1 MRKYVEFLEKF
12 RWFIAIGIPIIV
24 FALAFNL
31 KNLQM
36 DGSYRIWFAEDSK
49 TLTDYD
55 NFRST
60 FGNDDALVITF
71 QDKDGIFNK
80 KALQSVENITKAL
93 WKMKYIA
100 RVDSITNY
108 QYVHSNPNEPDDI
121 VVEDFIKNIDK
132 ATPEYLAN
140 RKEIAI
146 NDPLVVDGFI
156 STDGTT
162 TMISAR
168 LTPKVNDDSD
178 KSIEIMKLIEKILA
192 PEIERTGYK
201 YWLNGGPPLNHAF
214 VTIGMADMIF
224 IPIILIASIILLF
237 LLFRRVSGALIPIG
251 VVTFTFLTVLAIQV
265 LLGYKLNNFTINLPL
280 FIVAI
285 GIADAVHVYSI
296 WILHRQEGD
305 ENFIAVEHSLR
316 KNFLP
321 IFLTSLTT
329 TIGFATLTISEVIP
343 VLTLGIA
350 TASGA
355 ILAFII
361 SVIWMP
367 SVLLILKKEF
377 KSEIIEKIKEKKPL
391 GYGKFIV
398 KHDKQIAIITTV
410 IFSLLAI
417 GLTKVKIDSNTIR
430 YFDESVEIRKSTEF
444 TSDNLT
450 GPMAYE
456 IVVDS
461 KEEGGIKDPTFLKT
475 VELFY
480 KDFQKTYPD
489 VRHLN
494 SLLDTIKRFNKVV
507 NNSEEIPD
515 NRNLIAQYLLLYS
528 LSLPQGMEINDKMDI
543 KEQRLRV
550 TARVNIVDTSK
561 DLEMIDYVSEWWKQ
575 TPYSASVQGQT
586 AMFAHMQ
593 KDVTNTL
600 VYSLSIAILLVSLV
614 MLLIFKRFKILW
626 VFVLPNILPVIL
638 VIGLMGWI
646 GITIDI
652 GVAIAG
658 AIIIGVAV
666 DDTIHFLVKYF
677 DARKRGLSMEETFD
691 EVLRYAGKAILFTT
705 IILSIAFSLFA
716 FSTFTPNQNF
726 GVVTAFAL
734 IIAFVVDLVL
744 LPALL
749 SIADKKQLY

>member
-1 MRKYVEFLEKF
+1 MRRYINFLQKF
-12 RWFIAIGIPIIV
+12 RWFIAIGVPIIV

-31 KNLQM
+31 KYLQM
-36 DGSYRIWFAEDSK
+36 DGSYRIWFGEESK
-49 TLTDYD
+49 ILTDYD
-55 NFRST
+55 KFRST
-60 FGNDDALVITF
+60 FGNDDALVIIF
-71 QDKDGIFNK
+71 QDKNGIFNK
-80 KALQSVENITKAL
+80 KALQSIDNITQAL
-93 WKMKYIA
+93 WRMKYVA

-108 QYVHSNPNEPDDI
+108 QYIHSNPDEADDI
-121 VVEDFIKNIDK
+121 VVEDFIKNIQE
-132 ATPEYLAN
+132 ASPEYLAN

-146 NDPLVVDGFI
+146 SDPLVVDGFI
-156 STDGTT
+156 SRDGTT

-168 LTPKVNDDSD
+168 LTPKVNDNSD
-178 KSIEIMKLIEKILA
+178 KSMEIMELVNDILA
-192 PEIERTGYK
+192 PEIKRTGYK

-214 VTIGMADMIF
+214 VSIGMSDMIF
-224 IPIILIASIILLF
+224 IPIILIASMILLF
-237 LLFRRVSGALIPIG
+237 LLFRRISGALIPIG

-265 LLGYKLNNFTINLPL
+265 LLGYKLNNFTINLPV

-296 WILHRQEGD
+296 WLLHKREGVENIL
-305 ENFIAVEHSLR
+305 AVEQSLT

-343 VLTLGIA
+343 VFTLGVA

-367 SVLLILKKEF
+367 SVLLLLKKED
-377 KSEIIEKIKEKKPL
+377 KVEPIKKTEKKKSM
-391 GYGKFIV
+391 GYGSFIV
-398 KHDKQIAIITTV
+398 KHDKKIVLITSIIF
-410 IFSLLAI
+410 IFLSI
-417 GLTKVKIDSNTIR
+417 GIFNVKIDSNTIR
-430 YFDESVEIRKSTEF
+430 YFDKSVEIRQSTEF
-444 TSDNLT
+444 SMKNLT

-461 KEEGGIKDPTFLKT
+461 QEPNGIKNPDFLKT

-480 KDFQKTYPD
+480 KDFQTAYPD

-494 SLLDTIKRFNKVV
+494 SLMDTIKRFNKVV
-507 NNSEEIPD
+507 NNRDEIP
-515 NRNLIAQYLLLYS
+515 NNQNLIAQYLLLYS

-543 KEQRLRV
+543 KEQKLRI
-550 TARVNIVDTSK
+550 TARVNIVDTSM
-561 DLEMIDYVSEWWKQ
+561 DLEMINYVSEWWGN
-575 TPYSASVQGQT
+575 TPYRASVQGQT
-586 AMFAHMQ
+586 AMFAYMQ

-600 VYSLSIAILLVSLV
+600 IYSLSLAIFLVSLI

-626 VFVLPNILPVIL
+626 VFILPNILPVIL

-677 DARKRGLSMEETFD
+677 EARKEGLSMEETFD
-691 EVLRYAGKAILFTT
+691 EILRYAGKAILFTT
-705 IILSIAFSLFA
+705 IILSVAFSLFA
-716 FSTFTPNQNF
+716 FSAFTPNQNF
-726 GVVTAFAL
+726 GIVTAFAL
-734 IIAFVVDLVL
+734 IVALVVDLLL

-749 SIADKKQLY
+749 SIVEGD